1 MKWSI
6 LRLQYD
12 EKLQLSELMGCLA
25 IGGGGGGGRQLGE
38 FDMGNI
44 AS

>member
-1 MKWSI
+1 MEYPENPVWWKTTTQWAHGV
-6 LRLQYD
+6 LGY
-12 EKLQLSELMGCLA
+12 G
-25 IGGGGGGGRQLGE
+25 GGGGGGGRQLGE